1 LFRLLVALAVLMV
14 AANCL
19 QEAVGLRIMRSQM
32 KRPMLIAALLLW
44 MVPLL
49 VITVLV
55 ARNPSRRSAM
65 IVYHQA
71 ADYWMAQAPLYTNP
85 LEYNYLPVYAPLYAP
100 FHWMPVPVGDVL
112 WRWMA
117 AALLAS
123 GLWRLT
129 RGSDRAFLI
138 ATALALSLSLG
149 ALRNG
154 QANALLAGLV
164 LHAAACLSREQW
176 KTAAL
181 LIALSVAVK
190 PIALTLAM
198 LAPLVYRKL
207 FWPLVAALVLL
218 AALPFALGAP
228 AYVLE
233 QHRAF
238 VANLRFCSTVT
249 THRFAD
255 LNGMF
260 RTFGVELPSA
270 ISLAVRVIAGAATA
284 IVWWCARRME
294 EPQRA
299 LWLYLLATTYLMLFN
314 PMTETNGYV
323 VVVPALALWAERVL
337 SQPALRTLGWV
348 LVGIVVAMSLFSPT
362 RFSFKLFWYPAMTM
376 VFFGLV
382 SALLWSKTSS
392 HATDHRES

>member
-1 LFRLLVALAVLMV
+1 
-14 AANCL
+14 
-19 QEAVGLRIMRSQM
+19 MRGQM
-32 KRPMLIAALLLW
+32 KRSALIAALLLW
-44 MVPLL
+44 LAPLF

-71 ADYWMAQAPLYTNP
+71 ADDWMAQEKLYRSP

-100 FHWMPVPVGDVL
+100 FHWLPVPVGDVL

-117 AALLAS
+117 AALIAS
-123 GLWRLT
+123 GLWRLV
-129 RGSDRAFLI
+129 RGSDRGFLI
-138 ATALALSLSLG
+138 ATALALPLCLG

-154 QANALLAGLV
+154 QANALLAGLL
-164 LHAAACLSREQW
+164 LHVVACLQGERW
-176 KTAAL
+176 KTAAA
-181 LIALSVAVK
+181 LIALCIAVK

-207 FWPLVAALVLL
+207 FWPLLASLIVL
-218 AALPFALGAP
+218 AALPFAFSAP
-228 AYVLE
+228 SYVLE

-238 VANLRFCSTVT
+238 LNNLRVCSAVT
-249 THRFAD
+249 EHRFAD
-255 LNGMF
+255 LNGML
-260 RTFGVELPSA
+260 RTFGLELPSSV
-270 ISLAVRVIAGAATA
+270 SLVVRVAAGAAA
-284 IVWWCARRME
+284 ALAWWCARRMQ

-323 VVVPALALWAERVL
+323 VVVPALGLWAERMFP
-337 SQPALRTLGWV
+337 QRIGWV
-348 LVGIVVAMSLFSPT
+348 LAGIVVAMSVFSPT
-362 RFSFKLFWYPAMTM
+362 RSSFKLFWYPAMTM
-376 VFFGLV
+376 VFFALV
-382 SALLWSKTSS
+382 CVQLWSTTST